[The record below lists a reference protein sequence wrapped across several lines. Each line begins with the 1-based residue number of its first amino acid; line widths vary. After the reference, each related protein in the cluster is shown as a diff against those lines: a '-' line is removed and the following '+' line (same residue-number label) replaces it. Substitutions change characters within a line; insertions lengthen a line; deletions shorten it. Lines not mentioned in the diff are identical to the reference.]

1 MTKGLA
7 LVPSP
12 GRMRLPTIVLADD
25 HVAFAEGVVGILK
38 GHFNVLEIVADGAH
52 LCDTVRRLRP
62 DVLVTDISM
71 PTMSAID
78 VLRQLRSENDRTCI
92 VILTMHADARLAAE
106 AFRLGANAF
115 VLKHTSGAELVNGI
129 RAVLRGQ
136 KYMSP
141 ELTKEVLAQMER
153 PQGSPENTL
162 TARQREV
169 LRLIVKGRRMK
180 EIASTLDL
188 SPRTVETI
196 KYDIMRLLDVHS
208 TPELIRFAIEHRL
221 VVL

>member
-1 MTKGLA
+1 MTKGLT
-7 LVPSP
+7 LVPGP
-12 GRMRLPTIVLADD
+12 GRLRLPTIVLADD
-25 HVAFAEGVVGILK
+25 HVVFAEGVVRILR
-38 GHFNVLEIVADGAH
+38 GHFEVLEMVADATH

-71 PTMSAID
+71 PGMSAID
-78 VLRQLRSENDRTCI
+78 VLRQLRSENDRTCV

-141 ELTKEVLAQMER
+141 ELTKEVLAQMAR
-153 PQGSPENTL
+153 PEGRPENDL
-162 TARQREV
+162 TVRQREV
-169 LRLIVKGRRMK
+169 LRLIVQGRRMK
-180 EIASTLDL
+180 EIASALDL

-208 TPELIRFAIEHRL
+208 TPELIRFAIEHQL

>member
-7 LVPSP
+7 SVPGP
-12 GRMRLPTIVLADD
+12 RPTRLPTIVLADD
-25 HVAFAEGVVGILK
+25 HVVFAEGVVGILR
-38 GHFNVLEIVADGAH
+38 GHFEVLEVVADGAH

-71 PTMSAID
+71 PGMSALD
-78 VLRQLRSENDRTCI
+78 VLRQLRSEDNRTSI
-92 VILTMHADARLAAE
+92 VFLTMHADARLAAE

-115 VLKHTSGAELVNGI
+115 VLKHTSGGELVKGI
-129 RAVLRGQ
+129 QAVMRGQ

-141 ELTKEVLAQMER
+141 ELTKDVLNQMS
-153 PQGSPENTL
+153 SPEGRPEDAL
-162 TARQREV
+162 TVRQREV
-169 LRLIVKGRRMK
+169 LRLIVQGRRIK
-180 EIASTLDL
+180 EIASALDL

-208 TPELIRFAIEHRL
+208 TPQLIRFAIEHRV